1 MKKVMFIILLLLAGA
16 GVSHARNS
24 LERGVIEELN
34 LARTRPRLYADF
46 IKEYRKLYKG
56 NYMYFP
62 GRSVRIAT
70 SEGVGA
76 VDEAIRFL
84 RNQKSLAPLN
94 PSQGLAE
101 AAADLVE
108 DQRSS
113 GETGHYGRQ
122 SGSMSSRIERYGQWQ
137 GGIGENISYGF
148 KEPRLVVIQL
158 IVDDG
163 VRNRGHRK
171 NIFNPAFRR
180 AGAACG
186 THSEYGSMCVIDF
199 AVGINR

>member
-1 MKKVMFIILLLLAGA
+1 MKKIIFIILLLLGSA

-24 LERGVIEELN
+24 LESSVIEELN
-34 LARTRPRLYADF
+34 LARTKPSRYADY
-46 IKEYRKLYKG
+46 IREYRKLYKG

-62 GRSVRIAT
+62 GRNVRIAT
-70 SEGVGA
+70 SEGVDA

-84 RNQKSLAPLN
+84 RKQKPLASLN
-94 PSQGLAE
+94 PSRGLAE
-101 AAADLVE
+101 AAADLAE
-108 DQRSS
+108 DQGTS

-148 KEPRLVVIQL
+148 KDPRLVVIQL

-180 AGAACG
+180 AGVACG
-186 THSEYGSMCVIDF
+186 SHAEYGSMCVIDF
-199 AVGINR
+199 AEGMSR